1 MKATLTATLKHE
13 KTGAVETAVVEVT
26 TGNGDSRL
34 FHLVGHMASALH
46 AFQYQYQGRCN
57 EPTHLQSKR
66 YSDIINTQTKRP
78 TAMPS

>member
-46 AFQYQYQGRCN
+46 AFHNDGWSV
-57 EPTHLQSKR
+57 EHVK
-66 YSDIINTQTKRP
+66 
-78 TAMPS
+78 TAVADAPPGFFPHHQQQPQKEG